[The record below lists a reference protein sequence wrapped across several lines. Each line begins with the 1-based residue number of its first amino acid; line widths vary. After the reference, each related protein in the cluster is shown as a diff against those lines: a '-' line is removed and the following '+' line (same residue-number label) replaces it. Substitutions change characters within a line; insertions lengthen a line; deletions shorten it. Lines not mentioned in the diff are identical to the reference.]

1 MPRLFC
7 ILRKYP
13 INSLKLEI
21 FMSFDN
27 YKFVLKTCASSENE
41 VTGEDIDLED
51 RFECDLKGVNL
62 KKGVRLISPKKKE
75 WKQYGIE
82 ELIYP
87 DFNFTVIE
95 VHKDGVVLKTSF
107 MYSSYTSQF
116 KISFAEPKHSETF
129 WFGRYSYSFTLTL
142 EKR

>member
-1 MPRLFC
+1 
-7 ILRKYP
+7 
-13 INSLKLEI
+13 
-21 FMSFDN
+21 MSFDN

-62 KKGVRLISPKKKE
+62 KKGVTLFSPRKEE

-82 ELIYP
+82 KLIFP
-87 DFNFTVIE
+87 DFNFKVLE

-107 MYSSYTSQF
+107 QYNSYSSQF
-116 KISFAEPKHSETF
+116 KISYAEPMYRETI
-129 WFGRYSYSFTLTL
+129 WFGRYSYSYELTFV
-142 EKR
+142 KR

>member
-1 MPRLFC
+1 
-7 ILRKYP
+7 
-13 INSLKLEI
+13 
-21 FMSFDN
+21 MSFDN

-41 VTGEDIDLED
+41 VTGEDIDLKD

-62 KKGVRLISPKKKE
+62 KKGVSLFSPRKEE

-82 ELIYP
+82 KLIFP
-87 DFNFTVIE
+87 DFNFKVLE
-95 VHKDGVVLKTSF
+95 VNKDGVVLETSF
-107 MYSSYTSQF
+107 QYSSYSSQF
-116 KISFAEPKHSETF
+116 KISYAEPKHSETF

>member
-1 MPRLFC
+1 
-7 ILRKYP
+7 
-13 INSLKLEI
+13 
-21 FMSFDN
+21 MSFDN

-51 RFECDLKGVNL
+51 RFECDLKGVKL
-62 KKGVRLISPKKKE
+62 KEGVSLFSPRKEE

-82 ELIYP
+82 KLIFP
-87 DFNFTVIE
+87 DFNFKVLE
-95 VHKDGVVLKTSF
+95 VHKDGVLLETSF
-107 MYSSYTSQF
+107 QYSSYSSKF
-116 KISFAEPKHSETF
+116 EISYAEPKHCESF

>member
-1 MPRLFC
+1 
-7 ILRKYP
+7 
-13 INSLKLEI
+13 
-21 FMSFDN
+21 MSFDN

-62 KKGVRLISPKKKE
+62 KGGVTLFSPRKEE

-82 ELIYP
+82 KLIFP
-87 DFNFTVIE
+87 DFNFKVLE
-95 VHKDGVVLKTSF
+95 VHKDGVVLETSF
-107 MYSSYTSQF
+107 QYSSYSSQF
-116 KISFAEPKHSETF
+116 KISYAEPKHSENF
-129 WFGRYSYSFTLTL
+129 CSGRYSYSFTLTL

>member
-1 MPRLFC
+1 
-7 ILRKYP
+7 
-13 INSLKLEI
+13 
-21 FMSFDN
+21 MSFDN

-62 KKGVRLISPKKKE
+62 KKGVTLFSPRKEE

-82 ELIYP
+82 KLIFP
-87 DFNFTVIE
+87 DFNFQVLE
-95 VHKDGVVLKTSF
+95 VHEEGVVLKTSF
-107 MYSSYTSQF
+107 QYSSYSSEF
-116 KISFAEPKHSETF
+116 KISYAEPEHRETI

-142 EKR
+142 VKR